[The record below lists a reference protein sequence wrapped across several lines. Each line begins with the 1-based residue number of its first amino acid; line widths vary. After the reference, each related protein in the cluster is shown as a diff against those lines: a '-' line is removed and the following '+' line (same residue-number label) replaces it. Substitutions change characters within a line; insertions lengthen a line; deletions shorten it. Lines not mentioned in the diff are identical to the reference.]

1 MDTPHVLFA
10 LLWFA
15 YVILHVLF
23 FASIALTLWRC
34 FADNPSNGTGARDVV
49 ATGAAVHLGME
60 RSPEAR
66 LATLTAMPCRQTTKS
81 VILPLLTAILSG
93 YILYGP

>member
-1 MDTPHVLFA
+1 MDNTRVLFA

-15 YVILHVLF
+15 YIILHVLF

-34 FADNPSNGTGARDVV
+34 FVDNPSNGTGARDVV
-49 ATGAAVHLGME
+49 RTGAAVHLGMVS
-60 RSPEAR
+60 SPEAR
-66 LATLTAMPCRQTTKS
+66 LATLTAMPCRQTAKS
-81 VILPLLTAILSG
+81 VTLPLLTAILTG